1 MTGEAIG
8 STRRSSSIQFQNQK
22 FFSFF
27 LSPNYHILNPSG
39 DVPGPSAP
47 SSPLPL
53 RHWHLRSESSSSSS
67 TSRHRPEEEEEEED
81 VVPGRPTDR
90 SSKPTHTYMSQ
101 YPCVSTRPTTY
112 MRRKKNQRGKYS
124 RLQACRAQMTS
135 VHVYTRGW
143 WRALTGRSIPPE
155 RMPARTPINTQF
167 YAMTYSLYTYERI
180 SDLCCIVIPLSLAL
194 SLSLFVAF
202 AIAFLYV
209 LNVAFVRAS
218 ASSSLAQLHLHVV
231 VVKLAFS
238 PSLFFLSSSPGF
250 VRDPGGRRW
259 RRRRT
264 R

>member
-22 FFSFF
+22 FLSFF

-194 SLSLFVAF
+194 SLSLSLWLSQSLSYTFSMLLSFAPPRAVASPNC
-202 AIAFLYV
+202 I
-209 LNVAFVRAS
+209 S
-218 ASSSLAQLHLHVV
+218 TSS
-231 VVKLAFS
+231 
-238 PSLFFLSSSPGF
+238 
-250 VRDPGGRRW
+250 W
-259 RRRRT
+259 
-264 R
+264 